1 MRTSI
6 VPRTGV
12 APPHAGKRGR
22 KPGVPNRITAVLKDA
37 IVLAA
42 TAVGEDGKGK
52 NGLLGYLVALAR
64 DEKRVFGALLAR
76 VIPLATSDSES
87 GNVVVEIV
95 RFSDPD
101 PS

>member
-6 VPRTGV
+6 IPRQGTT
-12 APPHAGKRGR
+12 PPHAGKRGR

-64 DEKRVFGALLAR
+64 DEKRVFAALLAR
-76 VIPLATSDSES
+76 AIPLGTSEPES

-95 RFSDPD
+95 RFSDP
-101 PS
+101 PSG